1 MSAHW
6 NKLVKREKGTMLI
19 EAMVAMALLGII
31 GVTLLSGT
39 GTTSMARVTADERSA
54 AKVLAESV
62 IEEIKKE
69 PYADGYIP
77 EVPPEFN
84 GYTVEV
90 TVENL
95 MFNNLQKV
103 TAAVEH
109 RGRVVLALEGYKTN
123 R

>member
-1 MSAHW
+1 MKS
-6 NKLVKREKGTMLI
+6 EKGTMLI

-31 GVTLLSGT
+31 AVTLLSGT
-39 GTTSMARVTADERSA
+39 ATTSRARITADERSA

-69 PYADGYIP
+69 SYADTYMAT
-77 EVPPEFN
+77 VPPEFN
-84 GYTVEV
+84 GYTVDV
-90 TVENL
+90 TVQDL
-95 MFNNLQKV
+95 MFNSLQKV

-109 RGRVVLALEGYKTN
+109 GGRPVLSLEGYKSN